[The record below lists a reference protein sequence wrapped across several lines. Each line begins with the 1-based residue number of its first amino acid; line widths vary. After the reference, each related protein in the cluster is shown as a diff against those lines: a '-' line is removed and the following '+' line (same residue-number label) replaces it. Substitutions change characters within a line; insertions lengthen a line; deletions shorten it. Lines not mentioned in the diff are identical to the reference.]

1 MKIAIIGTSGKA
13 GSLIA
18 KEAIARNY
26 EVTGFTRRAE
36 AIVPKGVKQ
45 ITKDILSITKEDLA
59 GFDVVID
66 AFGTWTEETLPLH
79 AISCMHLCD
88 TVSGTEIRLLVMGG
102 AGSLYM
108 DKTHTLQLVNTP
120 EFPKEY
126 KAASLAQT
134 KELEELR
141 KRSDVRWTFFSPAI
155 VFLPDGKRTGTYKL
169 GGEELIFDEKGE
181 STISYA
187 DYAIAMLDEA
197 EQGRFIQKR
206 FTAIN
211 T

>member
-1 MKIAIIGTSGKA
+1 
-13 GSLIA
+13 
-18 KEAIARNY
+18 
-26 EVTGFTRRAE
+26 
-36 AIVPKGVKQ
+36 
-45 ITKDILSITKEDLA
+45 
-59 GFDVVID
+59 
-66 AFGTWTEETLPLH
+66 
-79 AISCMHLCD
+79 
-88 TVSGTEIRLLVMGG
+88 MGG

-126 KAASLAQT
+126 KAASLAQA

-187 DYAIAMLDEA
+187 DYAIAILDEA